1 MKNQIFKQKVISIC
15 LLLAFLLASS
25 WHQVGA
31 QELTQTIRGTVV
43 DKESQMSL
51 PGVTIIVLNSEPL
64 KGITTDG
71 EGKFRLEDVPVGRAG
86 IKISFIG
93 YNPIIINNIIITSG
107 KEVVLSLEL
116 TEQITSLDEV
126 KIIAKEDKRTPLN
139 EMALISARSFTVEET
154 QRYAGALNDPS
165 RMAANYAGVALAG
178 DARNDI
184 IIRGNSPSGLLWR
197 LEGFNIPNPNHF
209 GSLGSTGGPVS
220 MLNNNLLANSDF
232 MTGAFPAEYGNAL
245 SGVFDLKLRNGN
257 NEKHEF
263 TGQIGINGFE
273 LGAEGPLL
281 QKGSFLATYR
291 HSNVAAFRALG
302 IPLGWG
308 STPNFRDFTFK
319 IDLPTGLKYGRF
331 SMFGIGGIS
340 FIELLDK
347 DDNFAKPANTGED
360 IFFGTNTGSIGLS
373 HLYFFNES
381 LRSELRISASGWEN
395 KVSRDSISGS
405 TEEKIR
411 MYGNKSSEVKY
422 AFNYKLN
429 KKFNARNNAR
439 VGIIGDAISYNLTDS
454 ILDNTQYRTLR
465 NIDGT
470 SFLLQSYIQW
480 QHKFSNTLVLNT
492 GVNYLHFAMNNSYSL
507 EPRIGLRWQ
516 FSKRN
521 SINFGSGLHSK
532 LLPLAIYFI
541 ETPDYTTGNMAKT
554 NESLG
559 FQKSAHFVM
568 GYDHNFST
576 NLRFKL
582 ESYYQHL
589 YNIPVEQNPSNYSL
603 LNEGADFVLS
613 NTDSMVN
620 KGTGKNYGIDFTI
633 EKFFSKNYY
642 FMITGSLFDSKYK
655 GSDGIERN
663 TAFNQNYTMN
673 VLAGVEINLGKNRKH
688 TLNLNGKWNSSGGNR
703 IKPIDLE
710 ASKLAGST
718 RYGND
723 IYSNRYKD
731 YSRADI
737 KITYKQNRKKL
748 TQEWS
753 IELQNV
759 LNHENV
765 FREAYNKKTK
775 EITTQYQFSFTE
787 SYFDGLKKR
796 NIRVSTANYFFR

>member
-1 MKNQIFKQKVISIC
+1 MFKQKFNQILISRFFLLVI
-15 LLLAFLLASS
+15 LLASS
-25 WHQVGA
+25 WHQVSA

-43 DKESQMSL
+43 DKESQISL
-51 PGVTIIVLNSEPL
+51 PGVAIILLNSEPL
-64 KGITTDG
+64 RGTTTDID
-71 EGKFRLEDVPVGRAG
+71 GKFRLEDVAVGRAG
-86 IKISFIG
+86 IKVSFIG
-93 YNPIIINNIIITSG
+93 YNPIIINNLIITSG
-107 KEVVLSLEL
+107 KEVILPLEL
-116 TEQITSLDEV
+116 IEQVTQLNEVVIT
-126 KIIAKEDKRTPLN
+126 AKEDKREALN
-139 EMALISARSFTVEET
+139 KMALISARSFTVEET

-184 IIRGNSPSGLLWR
+184 IIRGNSPAGLLWR

-209 GSLGSTGGPVS
+209 GALGSTGGPVS

-263 TGQIGINGFE
+263 TGQIGVNGFE

-281 QKGSFLATYR
+281 KKGSFLATYR

-331 SMFGIGGIS
+331 SLFGLGGTS
-340 FIELLDK
+340 FIKLLDE
-347 DDNFAKPANTGED
+347 DDNFVKPANTGED
-360 IFFGTNTGSIGLS
+360 IFFGANTGAIGFS

-395 KVSRDSISGS
+395 KLNIDSISENNGV
-405 TEEKIR
+405 KIR
-411 MYGNKSSEVKY
+411 RFANNSSEVKY

-439 VGIIGDAISYNLTDS
+439 VGIIGDAINYNLADS
-454 ILDNTQYRTLR
+454 ILKDSKYRTLR

-492 GVNYLHFAMNNSYSL
+492 GVNYLHFAMNNSYSI
-507 EPRIGLRWQ
+507 EPRIGLKWQ
-516 FSKRN
+516 FSERN

-532 LLPLAIYFI
+532 HLPLAMYFI
-541 ETPDYTTGNMAKT
+541 ETPDYTTGNIAKT
-554 NESLG
+554 NESLR

-576 NLRFKL
+576 NIRLKI

-613 NTDSMVN
+613 NTDSLVN
-620 KGTGKNYGIDFTI
+620 KGTGRNYGIDFTL

-663 TAFNQNYTMN
+663 TAFNQNYMLN

-688 TLNLNGKWNSSGGNR
+688 TLNLNGKWNLSGGNR
-703 IKPIDLE
+703 MKPIDLE
-710 ASKLAGST
+710 ASKLAGDT
-718 RYGND
+718 RYSND
-723 IYSNRYKD
+723 IYIKRYKD
-731 YSRADI
+731 YSRADV
-737 KITYKQNRKKL
+737 KITYKQNWKKL
-748 TQEWS
+748 THEWS
-753 IELQNV
+753 IELQNIF
-759 LNHENV
+759 NQKNV
-765 FREAYNKKTK
+765 FREVYNKKNQ
-775 EITTQYQFSFTE
+775 EITTQYQLGFQPM
-787 SYFDGLKKR
+787 
-796 NIRVSTANYFFR
+796 FFYRIVF